1 LGGALSASG
10 ATFAVTNL
18 VGTTATVTVSAST
31 DATVTATL
39 ATATGT
45 SDVMNI
51 NFASS
56 LTLTSAD
63 TPDATTVTAVT
74 VPGIKTSSIETVN
87 VSSAGSITN
96 TKNFVDQNLIK
107 NTLNLFTDSTNKT
120 TSIVVTGAKEFVLGT
135 VGVTRDGTSQNVTA
149 ADFTVTNAAD
159 GIYQNSTLDGLN
171 TATADVQAGLT
182 LIDASGSTG
191 GVGIWAGTSDAL
203 VGTNTATWKY
213 QIYDGLT
220 IKGGSGSDM
229 IRNDA
234 AAGVTTGGAGADW
247 LIVNG
252 LLGTADGGA
261 GNDTLVAM
269 FGSRATLTGGDGANT
284 FDVSAAKQGADSD
297 AVTTDANVTS
307 TATIRATNIADFKAG
322 DTLKVAATSAGSA
335 LMVAGNATVTAS
347 NAQSLWAAIDAAL
360 EGSTVGTDVTT
371 WFNFGG
377 NTYIVTESGSGDG
390 FTDGDIVVKLT
401 GIHTLTAAAAPTVA
415 TGLFGEA

>member
-1 LGGALSASG
+1 
-10 ATFAVTNL
+10 
-18 VGTTATVTVSAST
+18 
-31 DATVTATL
+31 
-39 ATATGT
+39 
-45 SDVMNI
+45 
-51 NFASS
+51 
-56 LTLTSAD
+56 
-63 TPDATTVTAVT
+63 
-74 VPGIKTSSIETVN
+74 

-120 TSIVVTGAKEFVLGT
+120 TSIVVTGNKEFVLGT
-135 VGVTRDGTSQNVTA
+135 MGVTRDGTSQNVTA

-284 FDVSAAKQGADSD
+284 FDVSAAKQGADSS
-297 AVTTDANVTS
+297 AVSTDANVTS
-307 TATIRATNIADFKAG
+307 TATIRATTITDFKAG
-322 DTLKVAATSAGSA
+322 DTLKVAETSAGSA